1 MLFIAW
7 GTGFGPI
14 RSLIEHCLSLELTQP
29 IALYWVIHEDEVH
42 YAKGYCRAVADAF
55 DNINFTAL
63 QTDTAE
69 EALQQIQAQA
79 ESLNGWRA
87 YIAALSSS
95 VKSGYK
101 RVK

>member
-42 YAKGYCRAVADAF
+42 YAKGYCRAVADAV